1 MLPLPTL
8 LIQLLLA
15 CDGGGVVLP
24 FDSAGD
30 SGGPTDDSGEPAD
43 DSGEPTDDSAEPTAC
58 VVTATGEQH
67 VEEGSPVTLTFA
79 CDGAVNPDDPLTV
92 GLPDG
97 AAWDA
102 ATWTF
107 TWTPGLDQGGRYDL
121 LATTPSGAAGTVTLW
136 VSDNF
141 ASDENIAVDP
151 ALYQEEDGLPVLHLT
166 FDPNLN
172 SGSDTPA
179 TLVFMGRTYNVEAQ
193 TRGASSLSYPQ
204 QSFTIK
210 FAKEDRLDA
219 DELGWDDFD
228 DLVLQTTFDDVAG
241 IRNTLSHRVWG
252 SLDPARL
259 TPQTAMG
266 VVYVKGRFHGL
277 YQLIER
283 VDDDFYNARGLAE
296 DGNLYKSVNHDA
308 NFYSTNSWGG
318 AKYTWH
324 DGYEKREGSPTES
337 EPGAFDDID
346 ALVEWAATSPNS
358 VFREELADWMLTEEV
373 QDWFFFVSFGMVT
386 DSAGKNAH
394 LYHDPITDGPFR
406 ITPWD
411 YNASWGQEWETS
423 RISVTYLTDFV
434 YANRLFE
441 AMLNDDVMS
450 AEVWARYEEQLNG
463 PLSEE
468 ALLAEAQALLD
479 ASQWARTRNWR
490 RWGGRYKSYFG
501 HGANPDDEAEYLL
514 TWIDDRHEII
524 ADWVARGGL

>member
-1 MLPLPTL
+1 MLPLTSL
-8 LIQLLLA
+8 LLQLLLA
-15 CDGGGVVLP
+15 CDGGGVVI
-24 FDSAGD
+24 DADD
-30 SGGPTDDSGEPAD
+30 SGVTSDDSGEAPD
-43 DSGEPTDDSAEPTAC
+43 DSGEAPDDSGEAPAAC
-58 VVTATGEQH
+58 AVTASGALH

-79 CDGAVNPDDPLTV
+79 CDGVVNPADPLTV
-92 GLPDG
+92 TLPEG
-97 AAWDA
+97 ASWDA

-121 LATTPSGAAGTVTLW
+121 VATTPSGAEGEVTLW

-141 ASDENIAVDP
+141 SSQDNVPVDP

-172 SGSDTPA
+172 AGDDTPA
-179 TLVFMGRTYNVEAQ
+179 TLVFMGRTYAVEAQ

-204 QSFTIK
+204 QSYTIK
-210 FAKEDRLDA
+210 FSKDDRLDA
-219 DELGWDDFD
+219 GALGWDDFD

-266 VVYVKGRFHGL
+266 IVYVKGRFHGL

-283 VDDDFYNARGLAE
+283 VDDDFYKARGLAE
-296 DGNLYKSVNHDA
+296 DGNVFKSVNHDA

-324 DGYEKREGSPTES
+324 DGYEKREGTPTES

-346 ALVEWAATSPNS
+346 ALVEWAAMTPDEI
-358 VFREELADWMLTEEV
+358 FRDELADWMLTEEV
-373 QDWFFFVSFGMVT
+373 QDWFIFVTFGMVT
-386 DSAGKNAH
+386 DSGGKNVH

-406 ITPWD
+406 VTPWD

-423 RISVTYLTDFV
+423 RIDVGYLADFV
-434 YANRLFE
+434 WTNRLFQ
-441 AMLNDDVMS
+441 AMLNDPVMS
-450 AEVWARYEEQLNG
+450 EALWARYAEQLSG

-468 ALLAEAQALLD
+468 LLLAEAQRLLD
-479 ASQWARTRNWR
+479 TTQWSRRRSWR
-490 RWGGRYKSYFG
+490 RWGPRYQSYFG
-501 HGANPDDEAEYLL
+501 HSPNPDDEAEYLL
-514 TWIDDRHEII
+514 AWADDRHEII
-524 ADWVARGGL
+524 ADWVARGGK